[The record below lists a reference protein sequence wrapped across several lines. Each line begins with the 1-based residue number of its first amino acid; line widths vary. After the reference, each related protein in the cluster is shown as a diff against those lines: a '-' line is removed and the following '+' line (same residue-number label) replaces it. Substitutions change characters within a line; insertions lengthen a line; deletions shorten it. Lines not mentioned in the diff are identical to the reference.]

1 MKLLIV
7 CNDKWKPG
15 PRVPFSVIMED
26 IFAERVVKH
35 LQNDYAQLCNGCD
48 KDCDH
53 CRDKYPV
60 LYPVDFKEDIAG
72 VLLLPAELPYYVD
85 DAGDYFPD
93 ELPEHD
99 VILAI
104 HIHEDLLL
112 SLPQR
117 SKKAGGKALIVPG
130 EDPAWLSQWIRGRLK
145 KICDNLGLESSFPKP
160 FCALEA
166 GPDQPVIAE
175 FIKHFR
181 IGRPRI
187 TIKVQEGKVIDAQV
201 ITSAPCGCTYYVA
214 RNLIGK
220 EVNEDLN
227 PEITAK
233 YWHSYPCVAS
243 MDVDRELGDTPLHK
257 GGYMHYEAV
266 ADAVEE
272 AVPGKKIKKDKVQ
285 IVGKKQSHPHLRVQP
300 VPK

>member
-7 CNDKWKPG
+7 CNDKYKPG
-15 PRVPFSVIMED
+15 PRQPFSVVMED
-26 IFAERVVKH
+26 VFAERVVNH
-35 LQNDYAQLCNGCD
+35 LKNDYAGLCNGCD

-60 LYPVDFKEDIAG
+60 LFPVDFKEDIAG

-85 DAGDYFPD
+85 DPGEFLPD
-93 ELPEHD
+93 ELPPHD
-99 VILAI
+99 VLLAI

-112 SLPQR
+112 SLPRR
-117 SKKAGGKALIVPG
+117 SAKAGAKAMIVPS
-130 EDPAWLSQWIRGRLK
+130 EDPAWLSQWIRVRLK
-145 KICDNLGLESSFPKP
+145 KICENLGMEYAFPKP
-160 FCALEA
+160 FCTLTAA
-166 GPDQPVIAE
+166 PDQPVIAE

-181 IGRPRI
+181 VGRPRI
-187 TIKVQEGKVIDAQV
+187 KIKVQEGKIIDTQV

-220 EVNEDLN
+220 EVNEDIN
-227 PEITAK
+227 VDVTAK

-243 MDVDRELGDTPLHK
+243 MDIDRDLGDTPLHK

-266 ADAVEE
+266 ADAMLEE
-272 AVPGKKIKKDKVQ
+272 CPNIIVKKDKVQ
-285 IVGKKQSHPHLRVQP
+285 ITGKK
-300 VPK
+300 

>member
-7 CNDKWKPG
+7 CNDKVKPG
-15 PRVPFSVIMED
+15 PSIPFSVTMED
-26 IFAERVVKH
+26 HFAERVVGH
-35 LQNDYAQLCNGCD
+35 LKNDYAQICNGCD

-60 LYPVDFKEDIAG
+60 LFPVDFKEDIAS
-72 VLLLPAELPYYVD
+72 VILLPAVLPYYVD
-85 DAGDYFPD
+85 DPGDYLPE
-93 ELPEHD
+93 ELPPHD
-99 VILAI
+99 VLLAI

-117 SKKAGGKALIVPG
+117 SKDAGGKAIIVPG
-130 EDPAWLSQWIRGRLK
+130 EDPAWLSQWIRTRLK
-145 KICDNLGLESSFPKP
+145 KICDNLGLESAFPKP
-160 FCALEA
+160 FCALNP
-166 GPDQPVIAE
+166 GPDQPVVSE
-175 FIKHFR
+175 FVKHFR
-181 IGRPRI
+181 SGKPRI
-187 TIKVQEGKVIDAQV
+187 KIKVQDGKIIDSQV

-227 PEITAK
+227 TEVTAK

-243 MDVDRELGDTPLHK
+243 MDVDRDLGDTPLHK

-266 ADAVEE
+266 ADAVAEE
-272 AVPGKKIKKDKVQ
+272 MPECKVKKDKVQ
-285 IVGKKQSHPHLRVQP
+285 ITGKK
-300 VPK
+300 